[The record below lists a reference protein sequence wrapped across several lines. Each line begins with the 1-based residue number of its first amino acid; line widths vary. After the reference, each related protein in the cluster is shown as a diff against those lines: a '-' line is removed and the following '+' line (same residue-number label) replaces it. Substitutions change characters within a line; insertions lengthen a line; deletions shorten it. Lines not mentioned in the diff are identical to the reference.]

1 MPIEFDPAKRRRVLQ
16 ERGLDLALCDEV
28 FARFHLTRR
37 DEAHSDEEA
46 RFTTLGLI
54 GETAGLGILLLA
66 GRLPGGGELALG
78 ARELRA
84 MPGVTDRERD
94 LLDLH
99 AELCRKGDTS
109 RASLSPLC
117 A

>member
-54 GETAGLGILLLA
+54 GETVVIVIWT
-66 GRLPGGGELALG
+66 P
-78 ARELRA
+78 RESHRRIITMWKA
-84 MPGVTDRERD
+84 NDRERTKFQ
-94 LLDLH
+94 
-99 AELCRKGDTS
+99 ALCERHGRS
-109 RASLSPLC
+109 
-117 A
+117 